1 MKPHYISIV
10 SYPCYGYVVLQ
21 FQTDASSHS
30 DTNANSGGVD
40 GRTSG
45 QAQRPA
51 AVLPVYMTQ
60 DRLTL
65 AVLTL
70 LLGGWLA
77 FALTYPAV
85 SVCVYLLLRCVFK
98 SPGFVF
104 KDIKNKWWQTACLC
118 GRVLGEIS
126 ILFFMTCN
134 CYFSIHITMR
144 DQQIHLPHCSL
155 STLCKP

>member
-1 MKPHYISIV
+1 MKPHYIFIV
-10 SYPCYGYVVLQ
+10 SYPCYCYVVLQ
-21 FQTDASSHS
+21 FQTVAGSHS

-85 SVCVYLLLRCVFK
+85 SMCVCVCSHVFK
-98 SPGFVF
+98 MCILVTRFYSQRCEQMVASCVHLQESIRGDMMKYILRPSP
-104 KDIKNKWWQTACLC
+104 L
-118 GRVLGEIS
+118 L
-126 ILFFMTCN
+126 IL
-134 CYFSIHITMR
+134 H
-144 DQQIHLPHCSL
+144 PV
-155 STLCKP
+155 